1 MSSHNRQAG
10 FTLIEMLVALVLT
23 GIVVIVMY
31 ASFNAFISQ
40 YFVMQKSGTQFSE
53 MAASSQR
60 LANVLR
66 GTTDFLAVG
75 DNDVTVYAYFYPK
88 NAYVSQ
94 VRYYLNTQNNALLAD
109 VTPMTGNPPAGTPIT
124 ANKKTYTIISN
135 YYKAPGVNLFTYLDA
150 AGNALPLPVSDQH
163 IIKGVKL
170 VLATPGPDTA
180 PNTPQTMSL
189 NISLRNRKTNL

>member
-10 FTLIEMLVALVLT
+10 FTLIEMLVTLVLT

-94 VRYYLNTQNNALLAD
+94 VRYYLNTRNNALLAD

-150 AGNALPLPVSDQH
+150 AGNPLPLPVSDQH
-163 IIKGVKL
+163 IIKGMKL